1 MPLFIL
7 QGCGFSLGL
16 ATSVYAGYYY
26 LLDPAL
32 QSRYKN
38 LSLLAE
44 IERQMFVDESKM
56 TAELNELERSTKRV
70 ADQYAAETAALQP
83 KK

>member
-7 QGCGFSLGL
+7 QGFGFSLGL

-56 TAELNELERSTKRV
+56 TAELNELEQATKQVV
-70 ADQYAAETAALQP
+70 AQRAALQL